1 MRATRQLCDEQ
12 RRRRLR
18 RGTHS
23 SSAPPGGSTAP
34 PAWTRPPVRSA
45 SPWLRGACAGG
56 RGRGVRAFARVGV
69 GGTAHR
75 AAAPLLSAVCQRA
88 RHCDVLQEAAC
99 AGRRCARCANQGGG
113 VLAPLRNCRSSHP
126 FPVCTRWRGAERQGR
141 CERGGAAHC
150 GGGAIGAA
158 ASSGRPSCRRPRH
171 ALWISAASPSLATH
185 TTRAARRRASHTH
198 AHRIV
203 RSRLRAGRAAS
214 TAHYPHPNLR
224 APPRQVPGSSSN

>member
-1 MRATRQLCDEQ
+1 MRAARQLCDEQ

-158 ASSGRPSCRRPRH
+158 ASSGRRAVEDLDTRCGFQRLLPHLPRTQH
-171 ALWISAASPSLATH
+171 APPAGAPLTH
-185 TTRAARRRASHTH
+185 THIASFAA
-198 AHRIV
+198 
-203 RSRLRAGRAAS
+203 G
-214 TAHYPHPNLR
+214 
-224 APPRQVPGSSSN
+224 